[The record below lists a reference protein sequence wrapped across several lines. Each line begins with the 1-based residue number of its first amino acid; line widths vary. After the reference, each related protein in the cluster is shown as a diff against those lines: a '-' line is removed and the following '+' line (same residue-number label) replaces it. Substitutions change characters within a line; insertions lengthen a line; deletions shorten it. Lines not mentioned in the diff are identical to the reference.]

1 MKEKRFKIRS
11 QSGLRLRNPF
21 PTSKEKESRGRSVK
35 GKTKLKWLLR
45 REELREVRRG
55 VKKFSVH

>member
-1 MKEKRFKIRS
+1 
-11 QSGLRLRNPF
+11 LRLRNPF

-35 GKTKLKWLLR
+35 GKTKLKRLLR